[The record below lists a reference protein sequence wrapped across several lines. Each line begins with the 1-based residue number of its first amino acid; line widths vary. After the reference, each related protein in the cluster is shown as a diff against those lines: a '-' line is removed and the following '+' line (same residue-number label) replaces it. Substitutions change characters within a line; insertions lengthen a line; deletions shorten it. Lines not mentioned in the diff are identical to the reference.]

1 MLGTGQ
7 TLKDHCETFKAHPRP
22 VRESN
27 QIARMIPVDQPN
39 KIQHP
44 RGSLI
49 ILLYYYAC
57 FQPRMLGTGQTLKDH
72 CETFK
77 AHPRPVRESNQIARM
92 IPVDQPNKIQ
102 HPR

>member
-7 TLKDHCETFKAHPRP
+7 TLKDYCETFKAHPRP

-44 RGSLI
+44 RGLLCVFPTPNVGNRANAQRSLSKGI
-49 ILLYYYAC
+49 PAQYAN
-57 FQPRMLGTGQTLKDH
+57 QTKLR
-72 CETFK
+72 
-77 AHPRPVRESNQIARM
+77 A
-92 IPVDQPNKIQ
+92 
-102 HPR
+102 